1 MNRSGVACPCSQAPA
16 PARLPGGGGSG
27 AEPAVCGSPR
37 MPTPSFSLRGSGRFL
52 PPVMDLVPSMASG
65 LGVAE
70 YAIDEQHSVLLS
82 VWELESKNAGI
93 WSARDQISA
102 SGAVC
107 GICAKPRQI
116 GLRAH
121 SAAPAHPWGPARH
134 PQRPRRPPP
143 PQARLGRQ
151 PCPHCF
157 IHPWHR
163 HCDPRTGS
171 PIFGDPGFRAMGAP
185 RRRGAVAKGRRRGG
199 SGG

>member
-1 MNRSGVACPCSQAPA
+1 MRWNRILVVLFTAHFESLWGRLPLLSGARSRP
-16 PARLPGGGGSG
+16 PARGRGIRGRASCMRLAQDAHTVVQPQRLWTVRTRDSVTGTFDHLDFGRCR
-27 AEPAVCGSPR
+27 VCCRVAPR
-37 MPTPSFSLRGSGRFL
+37 
-52 PPVMDLVPSMASG
+52 
-65 LGVAE
+65 
-70 YAIDEQHSVLLS
+70 VLLG

-93 WSARDQISA
+93 WSARDQTSA
-102 SGAVC
+102 CEPIC
-107 GICAKPRQI
+107 GTCAKPRQI

-171 PIFGDPGFRAMGAP
+171 PIFR
-185 RRRGAVAKGRRRGG
+185 
-199 SGG
+199 

>member
-1 MNRSGVACPCSQAPA
+1 M
-16 PARLPGGGGSG
+16 
-27 AEPAVCGSPR
+27 E
-37 MPTPSFSLRGSGRFL
+37 
-52 PPVMDLVPSMASG
+52 LVPSMASG

-70 YAIDEQHSVLLS
+70 YAIDEHHSVLLS
-82 VWELESKNAGI
+82 VWELESKNAEI

-102 SGAVC
+102 SGSVC

-157 IHPWHR
+157 IHPWHTATATR
-163 HCDPRTGS
+163 GPARPFLVIRDFARWERRG
-171 PIFGDPGFRAMGAP
+171 GAV
-185 RRRGAVAKGRRRGG
+185 RWRRGAVGEAVGD
-199 SGG
+199 